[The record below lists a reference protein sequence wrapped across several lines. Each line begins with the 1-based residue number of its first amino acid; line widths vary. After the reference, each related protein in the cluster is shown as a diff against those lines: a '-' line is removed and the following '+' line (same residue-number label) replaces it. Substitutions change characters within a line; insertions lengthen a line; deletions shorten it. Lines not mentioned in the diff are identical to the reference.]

1 MTEVFITI
9 DTELASGLHRRGVS
23 LAVNLDR
30 SIHARCAEGDFGLSY
45 QARRLEEAGLKAV
58 FFLDPMPALIFGT
71 EFLKPIVEEVLTRGH
86 EVQLHLHTEWLDMID
101 KPPVASRGRH
111 IGQFDEA
118 EQVSLIA
125 CAAELLCAAGAPEPV
140 AFRAGNFGADDR
152 TLRALHRLGIR
163 YDSSFNPA
171 FGDAQCRISLGRDQV
186 VPVMHEN
193 VLELPVSC
201 ISDWP
206 GHIRPAQL
214 VALSAW
220 EMRSAVSHAVAT
232 GQPALTIVSH
242 SFELIERGP
251 QRPRWGVVR
260 RFDALCQTLAAR
272 RHEAPTRVFAEVSEG
287 ALLQTAAPARLPPN
301 PVRSALRMISQL
313 PSRA

>member
-9 DTELASGLHRRGVS
+9 DTELASGLHRRGAS
-23 LAVNLDR
+23 LADNLDR
-30 SIHARCAEGDFGLSY
+30 SIHARCAEGDFGLSF
-45 QARRLEEAGLKAV
+45 QAKRLEEAELKGV
-58 FFLDPMPALIFGT
+58 FFIDPMPALIFGT
-71 EFLKPIVEEVLTRGH
+71 DFLKPIVGEVLARGH
-86 EVQLHLHTEWLDMID
+86 EVQLHLHTEWLDMVE
-101 KPPVASRGRH
+101 KPPVAGRGRH

-118 EQVSLIA
+118 DQVSLIA
-125 CAAELLCAAGAPEPV
+125 CAAELLSAAGAPAPL

-171 FGDAQCRISLGRDQV
+171 YAGAQCRISLGRDQV
-186 VPVMHEN
+186 VPVMHEH
-193 VLELPVSC
+193 VLELPVGC

-214 VALSAW
+214 IALSTW
-220 EMRSAVSHAVAT
+220 EMRSALGHAVAT

-260 RFDALCQTLAAR
+260 RFEALCETLAAR
-272 RHEAPTRVFAEVSEG
+272 RQQAPTRGFADVSER
-287 ALLQTAAPARLPPN
+287 ALLQTSAPARLPPN
-301 PVRSALRMISQL
+301 PVRSVLRMISQL
-313 PSRA
+313 PLRA